1 MTRIPRLVSLVCTAL
16 VWGAAGAVPLE
27 KVLKF
32 IPLPFENP
40 VASITD
46 WTRIRADEGLEGL
59 TSQSP
64 LEERLELL
72 RSTTSRQ
79 AAPSA
84 FGVTWFRFH
93 AETWGWD
100 TADHAWE
107 ANLVLDGFP
116 PLWVIQLAEWVDL
129 DALAAR
135 FRDRGFSEEVLFG
148 ATVFRHPLDLTADW
162 LWATELAILT
172 TAILREDRLLVLC
185 SAPAGV
191 EAVLA
196 ARAGAVPTWADVPWA
211 ASLVPVVEALSS
223 AVVLLGPKTCLS
235 FSGGAEGTTLL
246 AAPGEA
252 SRRLRTLLEGGPP
265 LQPYMALAVGYKTHE
280 GQPMGLFVLQHLT
293 EEMAHA
299 DLPARRALAQGGV
312 SVITGLPYRET
323 AFTVR
328 DARVEGT
335 SVVLEVEPVGG
346 RPHLLFQLVYR
357 RDLLFATCP

>member
-116 PLWVIQLAEWVDL
+116 
-129 DALAAR
+129 R
-135 FRDRGFSEEVLFG
+135 CG
-148 ATVFRHPLDLTADW
+148 
-162 LWATELAILT
+162 
-172 TAILREDRLLVLC
+172 
-185 SAPAGV
+185 
-191 EAVLA
+191 
-196 ARAGAVPTWADVPWA
+196 
-211 ASLVPVVEALSS
+211 
-223 AVVLLGPKTCLS
+223 
-235 FSGGAEGTTLL
+235 
-246 AAPGEA
+246 
-252 SRRLRTLLEGGPP
+252 
-265 LQPYMALAVGYKTHE
+265 
-280 GQPMGLFVLQHLT
+280 
-293 EEMAHA
+293 
-299 DLPARRALAQGGV
+299 
-312 SVITGLPYRET
+312 
-323 AFTVR
+323 
-328 DARVEGT
+328 
-335 SVVLEVEPVGG
+335 
-346 RPHLLFQLVYR
+346 
-357 RDLLFATCP
+357 